1 MIKLPQPAWFDA
13 LLLKKHQGD
22 SIKLKHDTIYVSPSK
37 SGLGFLGIAVL
48 NFILGINY
56 QNNLILAVSYL
67 MFVLL
72 LMCLIYAFSNFNGL
86 EIEVAA
92 IKDDFEDKRPSV
104 TFKIENQK
112 QRYDIQIEHIETKE
126 KSILKRIKN
135 NEFLDVFLPVKR
147 GKHTLGRFKIIT
159 HYPFGLVTIWS
170 YLISEKHVYAYP
182 TQIET
187 ELPKDS
193 FIISEKGE
201 KALDDH
207 ALAEDFNELKSYR
220 EGMSIHRI
228 SWRHFAKNKELLVK
242 DYQSPDKSASYGFD
256 FDKVSGTKEDKLS
269 QLSFLIVQAEIEQ
282 QSYALKLPNRLI
294 TLSQGNS
301 HKKQCLEALS
311 EA

>member
-67 MFVLL
+67 MFVML

-86 EIEVAA
+86 QIEVAA
-92 IKDDFEDKRPSV
+92 VKADFVDKRPSV

-112 QRYDIQIEHIETKE
+112 PRYDIQIEHVDSKE
-126 KSILKRIKN
+126 KSALKRIN
-135 NEFLDVFLPVKR
+135 SNEFLEILLPFKR
-147 GKHTLGRFKIIT
+147 GKHTLGRFKILT

-170 YLISEKHVYAYP
+170 YLISDKQIYAYP

-187 ELPKDS
+187 ELPQDS
-193 FIISEKGE
+193 FIMTEKGE

-242 DYQSPDKSASYGFD
+242 DYQSPNKTASFGFD
-256 FDKVSGTKEDKLS
+256 YEKVTGTKEDKLS
-269 QLSFLIVQAEIEQ
+269 QLSFLVVEAERQQ

-294 TLSQGNS
+294 ALSQGPA
-301 HKKQCLEALS
+301 HKRMCLEALS